1 MSFPPP
7 AEQLSLH
14 RRVLDEDPLSS
25 FDVFDYFVPELRR
38 FLLKNSAI
46 DDDIAYDS
54 AIDAIFTY
62 IRKPQVFDPK
72 RARLSTFLVEIA
84 RKRAIDRLRSRAA
97 RLTREKKFE
106 VDVDMFRPDANNEME
121 SEIDAISLWRRV
133 QQVLPDVHDQECAKE
148 LMKGERDTER
158 LAAVLGLGRMP
169 PTEKRRAVKRRR
181 DRILKTLERMG
192 SKLRQ

>member
-7 AEQLSLH
+7 AVQISLH

-25 FDVFDYFVPELRR
+25 FDVFQYFVPELTR
-38 FLLKNSAI
+38 FLLKNRAI

-62 IRKPQVFDPK
+62 IRKPRVFDPK

-97 RLTREKKFE
+97 RLTREKKFA
-106 VDVDMFRPDANNEME
+106 VDVDMFRPDPKNEME
-121 SEIDAISLWRRV
+121 SEIDARSLWRRV
-133 QQVLPDVHDQECAKE
+133 QQVLPDAHDQECAKE
-148 LMKGERDTER
+148 LMKGEGDTEK

-169 PTEKRRAVKRRR
+169 ITEKRREVKRQR
-181 DRILKTLERMG
+181 DRILRTLERMG
-192 SKLRQ
+192 SKLRK